1 MSQRITAATTD
12 SDQQIHLA
20 VQLTWQHSPATE
32 MQQLRAYTS
41 RHGLVALC
49 RSLLIPASSCSSI
62 EQPPMFRSEF
72 SAASPTPFPAQGGG
86 FACLALNYLLD
97 RGLSQPA
104 TQSPGPLA
112 GSRWQLHHP
121 PRVKRV
127 IQLFMT
133 GGASPMDT
141 FDYKPELERLHG
153 QLLGPKEKPEG
164 FTAPAGAI
172 MKSPFA
178 FARHGQS
185 GRWVSSVF
193 PEQAKLV
200 DEMAFLMAM
209 TTKTNVHG
217 PGTYM
222 MNSGFL
228 LPGFPCL
235 GAWVSYA
242 LGNLS
247 DDLPTFVVLPDPR
260 GLPYNQ
266 KGCFSSGFL
275 PAVHAGT
282 MIDAAASQPVP
293 DLFPADEFD
302 FAGGQADEDGLALLQ
317 DLNQRHAQ
325 AHAGDSRL
333 DSRIVSYE
341 LAAKMQLSAPE
352 AFDLSRESMSVHR
365 QYALDDP
372 VTEDFGRR
380 CLLARRLVERG
391 VRFVQVWSGPQG
403 ATNNWDNHGNIQTE
417 LPPMAASVDRPIA
430 GLLRD
435 LKARG
440 LDDDTLV
447 IWTTEFGRTPFAQ
460 GSQGRDHNGGS
471 FVSWLWGAGIKQGV
485 AYGASDD
492 WGYQAVE
499 NKTWCYDLHATILHL
514 LGIDHLRLTLRHN
527 GIDRRLT
534 DVHGQVIHD
543 ILA

>member
-1 MSQRITAATTD
+1 MEDQRD
-12 SDQQIHLA
+12 S
-20 VQLTWQHSPATE
+20 
-32 MQQLRAYTS
+32 R
-41 RHGLVALC
+41 
-49 RSLLIPASSCSSI
+49 RSLLL
-62 EQPPMFRSEF
+62 
-72 SAASPTPFPAQGGG
+72 SAGHSFGG
-86 FACLALNYLLD
+86 LALATLLT
-97 RGLSQPA
+97 REAS
-104 TQSPGPLA
+104 TLA
-112 GSRWQLHHP
+112 GSSESHP
-121 PRVKRV
+121 DRQTEAPRAKVKRI

-141 FDYKPELERLHG
+141 FDYKPQLARLDG
-153 QLLGPKEKPEG
+153 QMLGPKEKPEG

-172 MKSPFA
+172 MKSPFR

-228 LPGFPCL
+228 LPGFPCM
-235 GAWVSYA
+235 GAWISYA
-242 LGNLS
+242 MGSLVDN
-247 DDLPTFVVLPDPR
+247 LPTFVVLPDSR

-266 KGCFSSGFL
+266 KGCFSAGFL
-275 PAVHAGT
+275 PSIHEGVVL
-282 MIDAAASQPVP
+282 DAAARDPIPELQP
-293 DLFPADEFD
+293 DSGFP
-302 FAGGQADEDGLALLQ
+302 FAGASSDPDSLALLQ
-317 DLNQRHAQ
+317 AINRRHAMQ
-325 AHAGDSRL
+325 HRGDSRM
-333 DSRIVSYE
+333 DARIGSYE

-352 AFDLSRESMSVHR
+352 AFAMDQETAATQRA
-365 QYALDDP
+365 YGLDRP
-372 VTEDFGRR
+372 ATSDFGRR
-380 CLLARRLVERG
+380 CLLARRMVERG

-403 ATNNWDNHGNIQTE
+403 AVNNWDNHGNILTE
-417 LPPMAASVDRPIA
+417 LPPMAESVDLPIA

-440 LDDDTLV
+440 LDEDTLV

-460 GSQGRDHNGGS
+460 GSLGRDHNGGS
-471 FVSWLWGAGIKQGV
+471 FVTWLWGAGIRPGV
-485 AYGASDD
+485 SYGASDD

-499 NKTWCYDLHATILHL
+499 GKTWCYDLHATILHL
-514 LGIDHLRLTLRHN
+514 LGIDHKQLTVRQN

-534 DVHGQVIHD
+534 DVHGHVIHE
-543 ILA
+543 ILSS

>member
-1 MSQRITAATTD
+1 MIPNR
-12 SDQQIHLA
+12 
-20 VQLTWQHSPATE
+20 PF
-32 MQQLRAYTS
+32 S
-41 RHGLVALC
+41 RESFLDALSS
-49 RSLLIPASSCSSI
+49 RRRMLLQS
-62 EQPPMFRSEF
+62 
-72 SAASPTPFPAQGGG
+72 GGG
-86 FACLALNYLLD
+86 FASIALAQLLGSYA
-97 RGLSQPA
+97 GLSSSA
-104 TQSPGPLA
+104 AAGTA
-112 GSRWQLHHP
+112 GSIAVPVPHHP
-121 PRVKRV
+121 PKVKRI

-153 QLLGPKEKPEG
+153 QMLGPTEKPEG

-178 FARHGQS
+178 FKQHGQS

-228 LPGFPCL
+228 LPGFPCM
-235 GAWVSYA
+235 GAWISYA
-242 LGNLS
+242 LGSLADN
-247 DDLPTFVVLPDPR
+247 LPTFVVLPDAR

-266 KGCFSSGFL
+266 QGCFSAGFL
-275 PAVHAGT
+275 PAVHEGLVLQV
-282 MIDAAASQPVP
+282 AAKQPIP
-293 DLFPADEFD
+293 DLMPDAKYG
-302 FAGGQADEDGLALLQ
+302 FAQGASHEDSMQLLHW
-317 DLNQRHAQ
+317 LNAQ
-325 AHAGDSRL
+325 HRDQHAGDSRL
-333 DSRIVSYE
+333 EARIAGYE

-352 AFDLSRESMSVHR
+352 AFDWNRETAGTLEAYGLR
-365 QYALDDP
+365 QP
-372 VTEDFGRR
+372 STEDFGKR
-380 CLLARRLVERG
+380 CLIARRLVERG

-417 LPPMAASVDRPIA
+417 LPPMAESVDRPIA
-430 GLLRD
+430 ALLRD

-440 LDDDTLV
+440 LDSDTLV

-460 GSQGRDHNGGS
+460 GSLGRDHNGGS
-471 FVSWLWGAGIKQGV
+471 FVTWLWGAGIRPGV
-485 AYGASDD
+485 AYGRSDD

-499 NKTWCYDLHATILHL
+499 NPTWCYDLHATILHL
-514 LGIDHLRLTLRHN
+514 LGIDHTRLSVRQN

-534 DVHGQVIHD
+534 DVHGHVVHEV
-543 ILA
+543 LA